1 MKCWRLRRAI
11 GLAKL
16 GCRNVE
22 IRHVDGTLGWAEHA
36 PYDGIAVAAGGR
48 EIPRPLLDQL
58 GPGGRM
64 IIPVGAEET
73 SQVLLRV
80 TRRGQDDF
88 HQESLGDVRFVPLLG
103 SSHQ

>member
-22 IRHVDGTLGWAEHA
+22 IRHGDGTLGWAAHA
-36 PYDGIAVAAGGR
+36 PYDGIAVAASGR
-48 EIPRPLLDQL
+48 EIPRALLDQL

-64 IIPVGAEET
+64 LIPVGAEET
-73 SQVLLRV
+73 SQVLLRM

-88 HQESLGDVRFVPLLG
+88 QRESLGDVRFVPLLG
-103 SSHQ
+103 ASHQ